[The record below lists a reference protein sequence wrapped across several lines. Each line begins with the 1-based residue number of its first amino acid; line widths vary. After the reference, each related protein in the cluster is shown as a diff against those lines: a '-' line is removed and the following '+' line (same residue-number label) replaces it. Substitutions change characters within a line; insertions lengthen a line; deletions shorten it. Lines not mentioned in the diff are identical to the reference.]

1 MAADLRRG
9 VLAGAIGGLVAVA
22 AMYLGA
28 DLTGVAPLP
37 RRLQDP
43 LLGAMPGPLFGFLI
57 DRLQHLG
64 KVLEEIGLIA
74 AMVAGLAVLG
84 AFYSWLRGRGAPRP
98 ALLTGLAAWLV
109 SALVLLPWSGA
120 GLLGLQEGIVT
131 PIVLLAVF
139 TVYGII
145 LELAYSRLTHA
156 TTEADRGRRRLLL
169 AVPAGLGGLAL
180 VLLGARLGPGWYAT
194 AFRPAESGLTGPVP
208 ELTPPDK
215 FYIVSKNISDPMVS
229 EKGWSLR
236 VQGLVDRPLRIGYQ
250 ELKLMPAVTQYV
262 TLECVSNNVGGPQ
275 ISTGRF
281 TGVSLAALLND
292 ASPRPGAGAVGFKA
306 RDGYTESLPLSFV
319 LGSPQILVAYLLDDA
334 PLTPAHG
341 FPARILIPGRYGMKG
356 PKWLDEIDLITTE
369 TGGYWEGQGWD
380 SQAVVKTMARIDS
393 PGEGDLVRAGQVQ
406 VAGVAFAG
414 NRGITAVEVSTDGGT
429 TWHAAQL
436 RPPLSPLTWVLWSYS
451 WSAGSGSHTLKA
463 RARDGEGSLQT
474 SRTAPSYPS
483 GSTGYHSVQVQ
494 VSR

>member
-1 MAADLRRG
+1 MSADLRRG
-9 VLAGAIGGLVAVA
+9 VSAGAVGGLAAVA
-22 AMYLGA
+22 AMYLSA

-37 RRLQDP
+37 RRLQEP

-64 KVLEEIGLIA
+64 KVLEEIGLIV
-74 AMVAGLAVLG
+74 AMVAGLAALG
-84 AFYSWLRGRGAPRP
+84 GLYSWLRSRGAPRP

-109 SALVLLPWSGA
+109 SVLVLLPWSGA

-131 PIVLLAVF
+131 PVALLAVF
-139 TVYGII
+139 SLYAII
-145 LELAYSRLTHA
+145 LELAQTRWTQA
-156 TTEADRGRRRLLL
+156 DTEADPGRRRLLR

-180 VLLGARLGPGWYAT
+180 ILLGARLGPGWYAT
-194 AFRPAESGLTGPVP
+194 AFRPAEAGLTGPMP
-208 ELTPPDK
+208 ELTPSDK
-215 FYIVSKNISDPMVS
+215 FYVVSKNFSDPVVS
-229 EKGWSLR
+229 ERGWSLR

-250 ELKLMPAVTQYV
+250 ELKQMPAVTEYV

-281 TGVSLAALLND
+281 TGVSLAALLKD

-306 RDGYTESLPLSFV
+306 RDGYTESLPLGFV
-319 LGSPQILVAYLLDDA
+319 LGSPEILVAYLLNDA
-334 PLTPAHG
+334 PLVPVHG

-356 PKWLDEIDLITTE
+356 PKWLDEIELTSSE

-380 SQAVVKTMARIDS
+380 SQAVVKTTARIDS
-393 PGEGDLVRAGQVQ
+393 PVSGDLVRAGQVQ

-414 NRGITAVEVSTDGGT
+414 NRGIAAVEVSTDGGA
-429 TWHAAQL
+429 TWQTAQL
-436 RPPLSPLTWVLWSYS
+436 RPPLSPLTWVLWTYT
-451 WSAGSGSHTLKA
+451 WAATTGAHTLKA
-463 RARDGEGSLQT
+463 RARDGTGSLQT
-474 SRTAPSYPS
+474 ARTAPSYPN
-483 GSTGYHSVQVQ
+483 GSSGYHTVQVE